1 MSIALMTIG
10 IFPSVIALQFIN
22 ITVYLLIVA
31 TNVLKTKA
39 MRRAMDFTLLVAM
52 VHAQAEHQ
60 KQIQEDAEVQPIT
73 TAVILVI
80 IHINHAVIL
89 LQVKL
94 GVLVAHILVVM
105 DAAGTELV
113 VLLVLNPM
121 MEIIAAL
128 LQALAALQALA
139 VPLVLVAP
147 LAPVAPLALV
157 VLQALAEY
165 LAVPFLIVT
174 AVEM

>member
-1 MSIALMTIG
+1 
-10 IFPSVIALQFIN
+10 
-22 ITVYLLIVA
+22 
-31 TNVLKTKA
+31 

-52 VHAQAEHQ
+52 VHAPAEHQ

-80 IHINHAVIL
+80 IHINHAVIR
-89 LQVKL
+89 LQIKP
-94 GVLVAHILVVM
+94 GVLAAHILVVM

-113 VLLVLNPM
+113 VLLVQNPM

-128 LQALAALQALA
+128 LQALA
-139 VPLVLVAP
+139 VPLAL
-147 LAPVAPLALV
+147 VAPLALV